1 MKNSTQNTVDYLDGF
16 QYAGDIL
23 QFFPTTEG
31 YVKATPVG
39 NANPDLPPTGY
50 AYNYTFNY
58 TDHLGNI
65 RLSYTKDPQSGTLQ
79 ILEENHYYPFGLRH
93 EIYVTGSKR
102 QHGFGNDG
110 GGGDIDDV
118 ELINVLRTDYQYKY
132 NGMELQDE
140 LGLNMYDM
148 DMRQYDPAIARW
160 VVMDPVIHHS
170 MSPYSAFDNNP
181 VFWADP
187 SGAAVDS
194 FLELYEREKNHEHLI
209 QRLLYD
215 KTNEF
220 IMEGGIGF
228 FNGDP
233 TNNYPP
239 PGEEG
244 SPENPI
250 ILEPAMLRPP
260 NSFTAVALRAYANS
274 YNGPQFSPPNFF
286 FFKRTNETFYSFNNG
301 LINDTDGFGS
311 DFWRPGDEVRSAEM
325 IPIGAD
331 AVGTAGFDFLKDV
344 GILKKKKKIVDR
356 WVHMTYTD
364 KDSLMKMSYSE
375 LLKYGSP
382 RVIDSFHIKGTVKE
396 YHDKIFQMG
405 KNGDT
410 IVWPRG
416 YPLIKKR

>member
-1 MKNSTQNTVDYLDGF
+1 VVKKQTMNKRWRNTRNFKEV
-16 QYAGDIL
+16 L
-23 QFFPTTEG
+23 QFFPTAE
-31 YVKATPVG
+31 V
-39 NANPDLPPTGY
+39 
-50 AYNYTFNY
+50 
-58 TDHLGNI
+58 
-65 RLSYTKDPQSGTLQ
+65 
-79 ILEENHYYPFGLRH
+79 
-93 EIYVTGSKR
+93 YVTSSKR

-132 NGMELQDE
+132 NGKEFQDE
-140 LGLNMYDM
+140 LGLNMYAM

-170 MSPYSAFDNNP
+170 VSPYNAFDNNP

-233 TNNYPP
+233 TNNYPS

-274 YNGPQFSPPNFF
+274 YNGPQFSPYNPDAMSVN
-286 FFKRTNETFYSFNNG
+286 
-301 LINDTDGFGS
+301 
-311 DFWRPGDEVRSAEM
+311 
-325 IPIGAD
+325 IGASGNLYYLNYD
-331 AVGTAGFDFLKDV
+331 VSLSLILSPGNISGGINVGGGLGINSNMPFKNISLFSPYASVGFHDMYGGETNVIDGLRGWSTTTTYSGGPVFLSTSTSSKFYRPNQ
-344 GILKKKKKIVDR
+344 ILPPASYGTKS
-356 WVHMTYTD
+356 TYFG
-364 KDSLMKMSYSE
+364 Y
-375 LLKYGSP
+375 SP
-382 RVIDSFHIKGTVKE
+382 R
-396 YHDKIFQMG
+396 G
-405 KNGDT
+405 KNLGVSGFSSYT
-410 IVWPRG
+410 WIRS
-416 YPLIKKR
+416 LKN